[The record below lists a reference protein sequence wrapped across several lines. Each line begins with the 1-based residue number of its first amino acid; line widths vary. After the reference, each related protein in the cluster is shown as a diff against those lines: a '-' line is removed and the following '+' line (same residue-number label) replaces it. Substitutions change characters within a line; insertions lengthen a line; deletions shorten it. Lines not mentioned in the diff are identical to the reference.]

1 MIHFKFKVAYLGFE
15 AYGYGS
21 FAELPASWTV
31 EISRSET
38 HIELF
43 ERTFEFSDLHQFKE
57 NLDAFFKY
65 LEEWWEIEIGD
76 VYFCTRAE

>member
-1 MIHFKFKVAYLGFE
+1 MDMDLLQSYQLAGQLKYLE
-15 AYGYGS
+15 
-21 FAELPASWTV
+21 V
-31 EISRSET
+31 R